1 MAGLRDR
8 LQEMIKDENPE
19 DVSVSP
25 PKPTQYDKLIL
36 DETTID
42 KLTKPDKEYL
52 EKFTAI
58 ETLSMTSC
66 RLNSL
71 ENFPNCPKLTRVS
84 PRCPNCKRSC

>member
-1 MAGLRDR
+1 M
-8 LQEMIKDENPE
+8 KVN
-19 DVSVSP
+19 SHSP
-25 PKPTQYDKLIL
+25 LVQYDKLIL
-36 DETTID
+36 DETSID

-71 ENFPNCPKLTRVS
+71 ENFPNCPRLTRVRTPFAS
-84 PRCPNCKRSC
+84 NNDRSC